1 MNTIVDTSVWS
12 LALRRKVQD
21 LNAAEKATV
30 AELTELIKEG
40 RARIIG
46 LIRQELLSGIKTSLQ
61 YEKLRVTLRS
71 FPDEPIGTSDYE
83 AAAKASNDCRS
94 KGVTVSII
102 DILICAIALA
112 RDWSILTSDPDFK
125 DYARIL
131 PISLHTPRNL
141 AEFFASSPLRGARV
155 RIKRSNRKPRKIEL

>member
-1 MNTIVDTSVWS
+1 MNIIVDASVWS

-21 LNAAEKATV
+21 LNATEKATV

-71 FPDEPIGTSDYE
+71 FPDEPIDTSDYE

-112 RDWSILTSDPDFK
+112 RDWSIFTSDPDFK

-131 PISLHTPRNL
+131 PISLHTPR
-141 AEFFASSPLRGARV
+141 
-155 RIKRSNRKPRKIEL
+155 K

>member
-12 LALRRKVQD
+12 LALRRKAQD
-21 LNAAEKATV
+21 LNAVEKATV

-61 YEKLRVTLRS
+61 YEKLRVTLQS
-71 FPDEPIGTSDYE
+71 FPDEPIDTSDYE

-112 RDWSILTSDPDFK
+112 RDWSIFTSDPDFK

-131 PISLHTPRNL
+131 PISLHTPR
-141 AEFFASSPLRGARV
+141 
-155 RIKRSNRKPRKIEL
+155 K